1 LKRKKKALFYHE
13 SPLADR
19 PALRLRGVLQPK
31 SIPDGASPLRLGVR
45 WLPDQL
51 MTFQETGREP
61 VEKLPTASD
70 PNDLLTPSDAARVLG
85 LSPDSVRV
93 LSDSGRLPALRTVSG
108 RRLFRRGD
116 VDRLAADRAAAS
128 AARIPTPPGGSSLDH
143 VNGHANG
150 HGLK

>member
-1 LKRKKKALFYHE
+1 
-13 SPLADR
+13 
-19 PALRLRGVLQPK
+19 
-31 SIPDGASPLRLGVR
+31 
-45 WLPDQL
+45 

-128 AARIPTPPGGSSLDH
+128 AARIPTPPGGSSLDS
-143 VNGHANG
+143 VNGNGNGNGNG
-150 HGLK
+150 HGLKRA

>member
-1 LKRKKKALFYHE
+1 
-13 SPLADR
+13 
-19 PALRLRGVLQPK
+19 
-31 SIPDGASPLRLGVR
+31 
-45 WLPDQL
+45 

-116 VDRLAADRAAAS
+116 VDRLAADRAAA
-128 AARIPTPPGGSSLDH
+128 RIPTPPGGSSLDS
-143 VNGHANG
+143 VNGHGNGNG
-150 HGLK
+150 HGLKRA

>member
-1 LKRKKKALFYHE
+1 
-13 SPLADR
+13 
-19 PALRLRGVLQPK
+19 
-31 SIPDGASPLRLGVR
+31 
-45 WLPDQL
+45 

-61 VEKLPTASD
+61 VEKLPTSSD

-116 VDRLAADRAAAS
+116 VDRLASDRAAAV
-128 AARIPTPPGGSSLDH
+128 AARTPTPSSGLRMDSG
-143 VNGHANG
+143 NGI
-150 HGLK
+150 KKT